1 MENYTERLRVLLFL
15 EEVQMEID
23 IREFDLERVS
33 LSHLPRF
40 WNTHL
45 FYFIVRFM

>member
-33 LSHLPRF
+33 VSHLPRF
-40 WNTHL
+40 LRYTSVL
-45 FYFIVRFM
+45 FYR